1 MLSFPD
7 IDLKSA
13 PPTFWMSTSMF
24 RKISEHQEFFFVIEF
39 MTYLSLVALK
49 SMAGVNNCADL
60 SLLFLLSLS
69 QKVIEVM
76 AKISNIIA
84 VNLAKTF
91 RCMPHRMLSFI
102 PIVTSL
108 FVIYRVFFCTR
119 VLSETDT
126 AFPNRNWPH
135 DYTLHYSFWIHKHL
149 KLSTE
154 NWNNFDRHH
163 RKTYS
168 EAKYNLRCNVLQFLP
183 PGVCSR

>member
-1 MLSFPD
+1 
-7 IDLKSA
+7 
-13 PPTFWMSTSMF
+13 
-24 RKISEHQEFFFVIEF
+24 

-119 VLSETDT
+119 VLSETET
-126 AFPNRNWPH
+126 AFPNRN
-135 DYTLHYSFWIHKHL
+135 
-149 KLSTE
+149 
-154 NWNNFDRHH
+154 
-163 RKTYS
+163 
-168 EAKYNLRCNVLQFLP
+168 
-183 PGVCSR
+183 